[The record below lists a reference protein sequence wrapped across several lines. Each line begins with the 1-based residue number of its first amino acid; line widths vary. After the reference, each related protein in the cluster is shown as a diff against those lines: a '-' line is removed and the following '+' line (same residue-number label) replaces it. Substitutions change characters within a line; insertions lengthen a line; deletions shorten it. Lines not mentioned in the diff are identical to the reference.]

1 MRSRSG
7 DRCRPG
13 TDPAVVL
20 SSVKMREL
28 AMNALVWDQE
38 SATIKMFCLM
48 SINDVNTN
56 FAARLIGLPAMLQN
70 PMAHVLLERLASQCG
85 GSPAVSSHAHAGRP
99 GIRTIFARSPAW

>member
-1 MRSRSG
+1 
-7 DRCRPG
+7 
-13 TDPAVVL
+13 VVL

-70 PMAHVLLERLASQCG
+70 PMAHVLLERAGVPVRWISSGVVTCARGQAGDPDDLRAFASVVMDKC
-85 GSPAVSSHAHAGRP
+85 
-99 GIRTIFARSPAW
+99 